1 MKYNKYLYI
10 YQKFCICLKKQMKG
24 LSHFLLEVTDYR
36 RSQGIRVPLPAFLT
50 MIIIGSMGGYNSL
63 QSLARFMENNKEYF
77 IKSFGLLHGVP
88 GYTQTRT
95 ILSSIDFREL
105 NKAFYN
111 WAIQFIDPHSSE
123 WVTIDGKGMNST
135 NSDPH
140 NSRQNFHAMV
150 SIFTKEKGIALAA
163 STYENREE
171 SEIKVARELIKT
183 LNRKGL
189 VLTLDAIHCQKKQP
203 KPSWQEEMTM

>member
-1 MKYNKYLYI
+1 
-10 YQKFCICLKKQMKG
+10 MKG

-36 RSQGIRVPLPAFLT
+36 RSQGIRVPMPAFLA

-63 QSLARFMENNKEYF
+63 QSLARFMENNKEFF

-111 WAIQFIDPHSSE
+111 WAVQFIDPDSTE
-123 WVTIDGKGMNST
+123 WLSIDGKGMNST
-135 NSDPH
+135 NSNPH
-140 NSRQNFHAMV
+140 DSRQNFHAMV
-150 SIFTKEKGIALAA
+150 SVFARAKGISLAA
-163 STYENREE
+163 STYENKKE
-171 SEIKVARELIKT
+171 SEIKVARELINE
-183 LNRKGL
+183 LDRKGL
-189 VLTLDAIHCQKKQP
+189 VLTLDAVHCQKKQP